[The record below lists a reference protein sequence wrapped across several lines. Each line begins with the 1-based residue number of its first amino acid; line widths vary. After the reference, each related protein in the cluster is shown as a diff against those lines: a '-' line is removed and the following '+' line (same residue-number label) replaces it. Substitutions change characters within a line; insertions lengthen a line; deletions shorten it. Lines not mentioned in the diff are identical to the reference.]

1 MCDIGTS
8 KKVLFICA
16 TSKMVLHFRSD
27 LIKRFQAEGCAVSII
42 AFDDKYGDE
51 IKNTLGVDFYCV
63 NDNNRGLNP
72 LKVLTLKK
80 RYLKIIKDV
89 KPDLV
94 FTFMMKPNIY
104 GVRAAKK
111 AGVKRIFSMVEGL
124 GDVFIYNSLKWKI
137 IRLVVSNGY
146 RKSFKFAEK
155 VFFLNDDDMGEFI
168 KRKLIKEQQCE
179 RINGIGVNLS
189 DFKFKPLKNTNTF
202 LMVARMIETKGVL
215 EYCKAARIVKEKYPN
230 AVFEY
235 IGEEGSI
242 KLSDIQEYIDDGS
255 IVYRGEVDDVRPY
268 LENCAVFVLP
278 SYYREGL
285 PMSIMEAEATGR
297 AIITTDNVGCRETVE
312 NEKNGFLIRIKDYNN
327 LAEKIMRFLED
338 KNLLNSMGQN
348 SRLLAKEK
356 FDRDTI
362 NDYIIKKIFDNV
374 EKTQ

>member
-42 AFDDKYGDE
+42 AFDDKYGVQ
-51 IKNTLGVDFYCV
+51 IKNTLGVDFFCV

-80 RYLKIIKDV
+80 RYLKIIKEV

-111 AGVKRIFSMVEGL
+111 AGIKRIFSMVEGL
-124 GDVFIYNSLKWKI
+124 GDVFIYNSFKWKL
-137 IRLVVSNGY
+137 IRFVVSNGY
-146 RKSFKFAEK
+146 RKSFRFAEK
-155 VFFLNDDDMGEFI
+155 VFFLNDDDKGEFI
-168 KRKLIKEQQCE
+168 KRKLIKEEQCE

-189 DFKFKPLKNTNTF
+189 EFEYKPLKNTNTF

-215 EYCKAARIVKEKYPN
+215 EYCKAARIVKQKYPH
-230 AVFEY
+230 AVFKY

-242 KLSDIQEYIDDGS
+242 KISDIQEYIDDKS
-255 IVYRGEVDDVRPY
+255 IEYLGETDDVRPY
-268 LENCAVFVLP
+268 LEDCAVFVLP
-278 SYYREGL
+278 SYREGV
-285 PMSIMEAEATGR
+285 PISVSEAAAMGR
-297 AIITTDNVGCRETVE
+297 ALIVTNVPGCKETVVDGY
-312 NEKNGFLIRIKDYNN
+312 NGYLVEK
-327 LAEKIMRFLED
+327 
-338 KNLLNSMGQN
+338 
-348 SRLLAKEK
+348 
-356 FDRDTI
+356 
-362 NDYIIKKIFDNV
+362 DNV
-374 EKTQ
+374 EELAAKMRKLLENNELIEKMGKNSHTLAENKFNSNKINNQILRKVNV